1 MIDNKKI
8 VQILFVCLILF
19 FSVSL
24 VLLPWWRIW
33 TSKISDINSTIRI
46 EAEYK
51 LPNFASASQINKENE
66 NQSIYT
72 NFSLNELDGPPENK
86 DAIISFFNYVWIL
99 AMIGSALNILAVI
112 LFLISIFLKEEKIR
126 SLTQKYLRYPL
137 LIGGLVCLISA
148 LYFGL
153 EFNAFI
159 SNLENVVPNQIAKV
173 PGKNIEGFFGTTVV
187 NVSNLNLEVLY
198 GPAAGW
204 YLAFGIFFL
213 DISLYFLLKTKKY
226 SPAQSLK

>member
-86 DAIISFFNYVWIL
+86 DAVISFFNYVWIL

-112 LFLISIFLKEEKIR
+112 LFLISIFFKEKKIH

-173 PGKNIEGFFGTTVV
+173 PGKNIGGFFGTTVV
-187 NVSNLNLEVLY
+187 NVSNLNLEVVY

-226 SPAQSLK
+226 SLAQSLK